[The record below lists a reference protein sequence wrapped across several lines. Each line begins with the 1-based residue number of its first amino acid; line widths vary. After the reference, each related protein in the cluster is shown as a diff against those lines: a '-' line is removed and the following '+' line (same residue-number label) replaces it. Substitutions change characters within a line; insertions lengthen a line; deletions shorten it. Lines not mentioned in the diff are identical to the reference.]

1 MNNLEVLKSGIE
13 GFGLEASD
21 KKLQNLKK
29 YREILVE
36 WNKVMN
42 LTGIEEEREVY
53 IKHFLDSISAV
64 TNNYINEN
72 TSLIDVGTG
81 AGFPGM
87 PLKICLEN
95 LDLTLLDS
103 LNKRIN
109 FLQEVANQLDLQGI
123 EFIHGRAED
132 FGKSE
137 EYREKFDVATAR
149 AVAGLPILMEF
160 CVPFVK
166 VGGYFICL
174 KGPNANLELEESK
187 AAMEVLGIEFIEKID
202 VKLPDLE
209 LNHNIL
215 VFKKV
220 KNTDIELLLKEKNF
234 IINIYHSVSLEILRE
249 SLYRLVYPIM
259 YEEIA
264 NISKGY
270 QLSEKD
276 KCFITD
282 FYKYAFVAI
291 VLD

>member
-132 FGKSE
+132 FGKS
-137 EYREKFDVATAR
+137 V
-149 AVAGLPILMEF
+149 M
-160 CVPFVK
+160 
-166 VGGYFICL
+166 
-174 KGPNANLELEESK
+174 
-187 AAMEVLGIEFIEKID
+187 
-202 VKLPDLE
+202 
-209 LNHNIL
+209 
-215 VFKKV
+215 
-220 KNTDIELLLKEKNF
+220 
-234 IINIYHSVSLEILRE
+234 
-249 SLYRLVYPIM
+249 
-259 YEEIA
+259 
-264 NISKGY
+264 
-270 QLSEKD
+270 
-276 KCFITD
+276 
-282 FYKYAFVAI
+282 
-291 VLD
+291 

>member
-81 AGFPGM
+81 AGFPGIVIAIFFNG
-87 PLKICLEN
+87 KVEVN
-95 LDLTLLDS
+95 LIDA

-220 KNTDIELLLKEKNF
+220 KNTPSKYPRKAGKPSKN
-234 IINIYHSVSLEILRE
+234 
-249 SLYRLVYPIM
+249 PI
-259 YEEIA
+259 
-264 NISKGY
+264 K
-270 QLSEKD
+270 
-276 KCFITD
+276 
-282 FYKYAFVAI
+282 
-291 VLD
+291 